1 MADGA
6 GSGAVSWCVAAG
18 SSDAGNTRARAVCD
32 STDAH
37 RAAVDRNTARNPSDP
52 WRPRGLSERSLP
64 THHSCPVHEGTIVR
78 GPPRSHCSTSLLNL
92 KSSHITRYGTTSRRS
107 AGRRVFFAMTSFN
120 AAFSSDRSTYIR
132 LRRSFSCSSF
142 FSRLMSEAFTPPY
155 VAFDW

>member
-6 GSGAVSWCVAAG
+6 GSGAVSLCVAAG

-78 GPPRSHCSTSLLNL
+78 GPPRSHCSTGLLNL

-107 AGRRVFFAMTSFN
+107 AGRRVFFC
-120 AAFSSDRSTYIR
+120 DD
-132 LRRSFSCSSF
+132 LLQRRILQRQVDIHPFEAVVLVFEF
-142 FSRLMSEAFTPPY
+142 FQPLN
-155 VAFDW
+155 V